1 MIAKDESLFAIIDV
15 LNQVCRTVKLLSNS
29 RVLGRV
35 AASFSNKERF
45 GYLSLLHCFNNDAI
59 LITFK
64 PFAFP

>member
-1 MIAKDESLFAIIDV
+1 MIAKDESLFVIIDV

-29 RVLGRV
+29 HVLGRV
-35 AASFSNKERF
+35 AASFSNTERS

-59 LITFK
+59 VITLK